1 MDKLAKELNRHNLKS
16 HLVQRFDRS
25 EELVN
30 QKHADANIHSLQ
42 TRQQIQE
49 LCSKYIQCTCETN
62 CCYCESGKVGK
73 PLCGTNC
80 SLCVA
85 GQLTIHGKWIG
96 EEAEIKRSLTLWE
109 RFKASKGATV

>member
-16 HLVQRFDRS
+16 LLLSRFDRS
-25 EELVN
+25 VELLDTKSPDV
-30 QKHADANIHSLQ
+30 KIHSTQ

-49 LCSKYIQCTCETN
+49 LCSSYIKCSCDEN
-62 CCYCESGKVGK
+62 CSYCESGKKGK
-73 PLCGTNC
+73 PLCNSNC
-80 SLCVA
+80 SLCIA
-85 GQLTIHGKWIG
+85 GQVTIHGKWIG